1 MNCNNENN
9 NRFIVNNINPSN
21 FLYNAMYGHA
31 YVRNQIL
38 NRLYIPEEGLR
49 NGTMFPE
56 LVQNYEPCDSME
68 EIFYLR
74 GGRR

>member
-1 MNCNNENN
+1 MSCNRNNFCRIDEMNRNN
-9 NRFIVNNINPSN
+9 NN